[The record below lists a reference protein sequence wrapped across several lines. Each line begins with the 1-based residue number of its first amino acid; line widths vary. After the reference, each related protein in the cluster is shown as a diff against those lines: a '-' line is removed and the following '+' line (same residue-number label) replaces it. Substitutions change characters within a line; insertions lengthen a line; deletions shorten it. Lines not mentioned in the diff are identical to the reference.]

1 MDTNDSDKIFREKL
15 GNYAAE
21 PDPRVWERIQHS
33 LDRKHRRRLLP
44 LWWPLAGAVAA
55 LMLGLWLTGTFSD
68 PVQDGFPV
76 TETETGPAGNPTD
89 AAPLSG
95 GQAGREEPSTS
106 VAGDPDPNSA
116 PRSEA
121 DGNPSGSLAA
131 SPGTAK
137 PGADGREPGVRPNT
151 GQAGA
156 GNTQMARSENL
167 PPTGS
172 EASGTATGANQALAL
187 GASEDSEDRRAAG
200 EDSREKALAGIAEA
214 ENPQETRKE
223 EASQADTGKKSIFEE
238 LDQNEAAVAQASEKG
253 HWYVGPSVAPVYY
266 NSFGNGSPIASAF
279 MENSKSGTVNLSYGL
294 SVSYAMNDRLSLRSG
309 VHRVDLG
316 YNTNQVAFTST
327 MAVRPSSLIRTISY
341 SENSKN
347 VVVHSTAVSSG
358 QRPQDGVALDVNAPS
373 PEREGRMVQQF
384 GYLEVP
390 LELQYALVNRA
401 WGLNLIGGM
410 SSLFLIDNSV
420 SLDSGGT
427 STEIGEASN
436 MNAVN
441 FSTNLGLGVYYRLNP
456 KWLITM
462 QPMVK
467 LHLNTFTETSGSFR
481 PYTVGVYSGLSFRF

>member
-15 GNYAAE
+15 GRYAEE

-33 LDRKHRRRLLP
+33 LDRKHQRRLLP

-76 TETETGPAGNPTD
+76 TETETGPPGNPSE

-95 GQAGREEPSTS
+95 GQAGQEEPSTS
-106 VAGDPDPNSA
+106 VAGDPGPNSL
-116 PRSEA
+116 PRAEGA
-121 DGNPSGSLAA
+121 DDPDGSLAA
-131 SPGTAK
+131 SPGTDM
-137 PGADGREPGVRPNT
+137 PGKVGREPGTGRNT
-151 GQAGA
+151 GQAGT
-156 GNTQMARSENL
+156 GNAQLARHDAL
-167 PPTGS
+167 PPS
-172 EASGTATGANQALAL
+172 VSKPSDAATGANPALAL
-187 GASEDSEDRRAAG
+187 GVPA
-200 EDSREKALAGIAEA
+200 EKADGQAAERVSGEQAPTGVAEA
-214 ENPQETRKE
+214 ENLKEILKE
-223 EASQADTGKKSIFEE
+223 EADPADAGKKSIFEV
-238 LDQNEAAVAQASEKG
+238 LDQNEAEVAQAPEKG
-253 HWYVGPSVAPVYY
+253 RWDVGPSVAPVYY
-266 NSFGNGSPIASAF
+266 NSFGNGSPIASTF

-294 SVSYAMNDRLSLRSG
+294 SVSYAMNERLSLRSG
-309 VHRVDLG
+309 LHRVDLG

-327 MAVRPSSLIRTISY
+327 MAARPSSLIRTISY

-358 QRPQDGVALDVNAPS
+358 QRPQDGVAIDVNAPS

-390 LELQYALVNRA
+390 LELQYALVNRT

-456 KWLITM
+456 KWQITM

-467 LHLNTFTETSGSFR
+467 LHLNTFTETAGSFR

>member
-15 GNYAAE
+15 GKYAAE
-21 PDPRVWERIQHS
+21 PDPHVWERIQHS

-55 LMLGLWLTGTFSD
+55 LMLGLWLTGTFSG

-76 TETETGPAGNPTD
+76 TETETGPAGKPAD

-95 GQAGREEPSTS
+95 GQAGQDDPPTG
-106 VAGDPDPNSA
+106 VAGEPGPSSA
-116 PRSEA
+116 PQSEA
-121 DGNPSGSLAA
+121 YGNPSGSLAA

-137 PGADGREPGVRPNT
+137 PGTAGNKPGLSPNT
-151 GQAGA
+151 GQAGTGTA
-156 GNTQMARSENL
+156 PIASSGNL
-167 PPTGS
+167 PPAGSQPSPSTTGS
-172 EASGTATGANQALAL
+172 EPALAL
-187 GASEDSEDRRAAG
+187 GAPADTVAGGAANGASG
-200 EDSREKALAGIAEA
+200 EQARMGIAEA
-214 ENPQETRKE
+214 ERPQEIGKE
-223 EASQADTGKKSIFEE
+223 EADQDDAGKKSLFE
-238 LDQNEAAVAQASEKG
+238 LVDPNEAEVAQSSDKG
-253 HWYVGPSVAPVYY
+253 RWDVGPSIAPVYY
-266 NSFGNGSPIASAF
+266 NSFGNGSPIASTF

-294 SVSYAMNDRLSLRSG
+294 SVSYAMNERLSLRSG
-309 VHRVDLG
+309 LHRVDLG

-327 MAVRPSSLIRTISY
+327 MAARPSSLIRTISY

-347 VVVHSTAVSSG
+347 VVVHSTAVASG
-358 QRPQDGVALDVNAPS
+358 QRPQDGVALDVTAPT

-390 LELQYALVNRA
+390 LELQYALVNRT

-420 SLDSGGT
+420 SLDSDGT

-456 KWLITM
+456 NLQINM

-467 LHLNTFTETSGSFR
+467 LHLNTFTETAGSFR